1 MDPTIWP
8 PVGLDR
14 ADGSRVA
21 NANYGPVG
29 TATPSG
35 AISMSSPAGPIYLEE
50 DPDSPEIER
59 GEQCTARHTF
69 QCDPASAQVIL
80 QSFGRGTVV
89 MDTANNVW
97 KILTCTSQRLR
108 ADRCRIVMVQEGIS
122 FDTPPDQFR
131 IEAVELNPDLMKH
144 PRYAFLTPQERTWSA
159 AAAGAI
165 NWSSLQQV
173 QAGVQSMPHD
183 AGTFNLNPGGPEQI
197 TVAST
202 YPEGSTSKPGSA
214 IVYTA
219 NGDANGTAQQ
229 HYLAA
234 YELMQKMFVG
244 EQTFYLPGF
253 RVQWTQFYWMPT
265 SLDPGGRI
273 QDPIL
278 AGGLPFFFWNLD
290 NPQAANISNTIFTRM
305 SALNPQ
311 LYSDNGQ
318 ASGNT
323 RISWLRLA
331 DMPMVW
337 ERTWFAVTRTWL
349 GAPYSH
355 WDSTIYTPFSSP
367 YPLPPSDPL
376 GVSAPF

>member
-1 MDPTIWP
+1 MDPTLWP

-14 ADGSRVA
+14 ADGSQSID
-21 NANYGPVG
+21 GMTIG
-29 TATPSG
+29 TPTPSG
-35 AISMSSPAGPIYLEE
+35 TISVSGSAGGLFFEE

-69 QCDPASAQVIL
+69 QCDPTSAQVIL

-108 ADRCRIVMVQEGIS
+108 ADRCRIIMVQEGIS

-144 PRYAFLTPQERTWSA
+144 PRYAFLTGQERSQA
-159 AAAGAI
+159 GSAAGAI
-165 NWSSLQQV
+165 SFTSFQQM
-173 QAGVQSMPHD
+173 AGAIQTIPHT
-183 AGTFNLNPGGPEQI
+183 AGTWEIEPGNTI
-197 TVAST
+197 HIAST
-202 YPEGSTSKPGSA
+202 YPEGATDPGA
-214 IVYTA
+214 ARVYTQSGA
-219 NGDANGTAQQ
+219 DNGSSQQ
-229 HYLAA
+229 HFVAA
-234 YELMQKMFVG
+234 YELMQRMFIG
-244 EQTFYLPGF
+244 ESTFYLPGF
-253 RVQWTQFYWMPT
+253 RVQLTQFYWMPV

-278 AGGLPFFFWNLD
+278 AGGLPFFYWNLD
-290 NPQAANISNTIFTRM
+290 NPQSANTSNTIFTRM
-305 SALNPQ
+305 AALNPQ

-318 ASGNT
+318 ASGKT
-323 RISWLRLA
+323 QISWLRLA

-337 ERTWFAVTRTWL
+337 ERTWFAVTSTWL

-355 WDSTIYTPFSSP
+355 WDKFIYSQNPSP
-367 YPLPPSDPL
+367 YPLPPPDPL
-376 GVSAPF
+376 SVSAPF